1 MTTLTSAQVWQT
13 IQQNLFAVLGMVTT
27 HGEAR
32 TVGIV
37 YCVVDHKFY
46 ISSKKDAWK
55 IQHIRANPHVSIT
68 IPIHKSIPL
77 IPWIK
82 IPAATITFSG
92 LATVLDNNEVS
103 PEVLK
108 ALYRGIAQTSE
119 ILSTACAI
127 QVVPQGHFLTYGVGM
142 PMLQMRDTERAR
154 GRVPVG

>member
-1 MTTLTSAQVWQT
+1 MTTLTSEQVWQA
-13 IQQNLFAVLGMVTT
+13 IQQNIFAVLGMVTT
-27 HGEAR
+27 SGEAR

-37 YCVVDHKFY
+37 YCAVDRKFY

-55 IQHIRANPHVSIT
+55 IKYIRDNPHVSIT

-92 LATVLDNNEVS
+92 VATVLENSEVG
-103 PEVLK
+103 PGVLK
-108 ALYRGIAQTSE
+108 ALYRGIAQTDE
-119 ILSTACAI
+119 ILSTACTI
-127 QVVPQGHFLTYGVGM
+127 QVVPQGNFLTYGVGM

-154 GRVPVG
+154 GRVPIE